1 MTDPNARSEPPE
13 PERLYEETMTSFTAP
28 LARLARAYE
37 PDAHLREDL
46 TQEIHLALWRSFSG
60 FDGKCSLRTWV
71 YRIAHNTAAT
81 HVVKDRNRRWRQLV
95 SLDEIDALPNSHDVA
110 AEAERRL
117 EREALAALVQ
127 QLKPL
132 DRQIMVLYLEGLDA
146 ASIAEITGLSSANV
160 AVKVHRVKKI
170 LVERARQG
178 GKHAR

>member
-1 MTDPNARSEPPE
+1 MTDSIARSKLREPD
-13 PERLYEETMTSFTAP
+13 RLHEETLTSFATA

-46 TQEIHLALWRSFSG
+46 TQEIHLALWRSFSS

-81 HVVKDRNRRWRQLV
+81 HVVKDRKRRWRQLV
-95 SLDEIDALPNSHDVA
+95 SLDEVGALPNNDDVA
-110 AEAERRL
+110 AEAERRF
-117 EREALAALVQ
+117 EREALLALVQ

-132 DRQIMVLYLEGLDA
+132 DRQVMVLYLEGLDA

-178 GKHAR
+178 GQHAR